1 MHELDLRFRLAG
13 YALAVRYH
21 LRFRCIILG
30 RRHAQMNAK
39 PRRQTQQG
47 MANVVAVADISQLE
61 SAQSAEALLDR
72 KSTRLNSSHGYIS
85 YAVFCLKK
93 KKTKSLTTNREGR
106 GNIGGGP
113 VRPSGDDAGTKLEHS
128 LPCRWCR
135 KLTTVHSSRA

>member
-61 SAQSAEALLDR
+61 SAQSAEALFEREKIRQGLAGMELDR

-85 YAVFCLKK
+85 YAVFC
-93 KKTKSLTTNREGR
+93 
-106 GNIGGGP
+106 
-113 VRPSGDDAGTKLEHS
+113 
-128 LPCRWCR
+128 
-135 KLTTVHSSRA
+135 